1 MMPPGFS
8 KADKEEE
15 GVLHNFT
22 RILLA
27 IRKKRKRRTII
38 QQEPVIYLSK
48 FRHGRWEWVSS
59 IRLQAYL

>member
-8 KADKEEE
+8 KGDKEEE

-27 IRKKRKRRTII
+27 MREKGNKRTII
-38 QQEPVIYLSK
+38 QQEPEIHLS
-48 FRHGRWEWVSS
+48 
-59 IRLQAYL
+59 